1 MRNPKITFACGVVMT
16 AIAASG
22 VVTNVWK
29 GSENGGMWNVP
40 ENWTKTL
47 TPTEA
52 TVYDFSKLENG
63 AEVINNYVRVKDSAE
78 QLQVAGLIFGRD
90 KGTVTLIGTSTS
102 ETIFA
107 KSSFF
112 EVPSGTVFDCRL
124 RHTTGPWKDANATL
138 RLCSDDANGGEV
150 RFLGSNFVPTM
161 WILELASTNSVVSF
175 DNVGESFMLARLLFK
190 ASRIKVVTTGDIVF
204 ADVLD
209 SVWPNKWPADAN
221 MIIGDGVSTLSLCS
235 GFAYGVNLDNGNNIK
250 QNFGMITNFASVVY
264 SGGGGIVARG
274 PVHANRYVFRNF
286 DVDFGR
292 EYNLPANPLH
302 NVSGA
307 IQMIPGSA
315 VDIDGSARVRTYCNQ
330 VLSTLSGAGTHGSF
344 DIGGNINNSALV
356 NGSLTVGSGLTSPT
370 ATVFNARLTG
380 MGGGFVKKGT
390 AYDLT
395 LTGANTYTGA
405 TQVAEGRL
413 TLKRLVSYG
422 DSMFWWSFDGDPK
435 ADMSGCS
442 SRNLVFYGD
451 SSNFAVVQDGVR
463 NTRAL
468 HIDGKKHAEI
478 RGDYETA
485 IIAGDAPHT
494 IQFWIR
500 PEKSGCCVRPD
511 WPVSYIADFGTQWQ
525 GDFTRS
531 RIVLVH
537 ADPQNDEYALLYTP
551 TNNTPRVLAPGWG
564 VNVRLKGTELFDGNW
579 HQITYVYGREE
590 RLCEAYFDGVL
601 KGSDVFSS
609 PMALPKNGRLVIG
622 YKESNSDHYPYYTGD
637 VDDVK
642 IIPRALTSEEVL
654 RSSVF
659 ADFSDDQATPEPII
673 HWMFADSANIGA
685 DSCGVASLAAVE
697 GMAVPSLCDARYA
710 VDGKALNKEQ
720 PMVATY
726 PECMPTGT
734 QSFTVSCRYMPTAS
748 VGNDPIL
755 WWGDPSVENGYFRI
769 QTAQSNLRSPAVGYS
784 ANKESCSWHSFSYA
798 NIRLG
803 HTTAATAQGDCPSG
817 WMDFTV
823 SYDGISGILKMYVDG
838 MLIAKKKD
846 VYLNIKKGEGAQIH
860 LGHQTINSTT
870 LKFRGLIDDIQIF
883 DRALTD
889 DEVRLVVRKLH
900 NETPVRIIEN
910 SPVTVS
916 QGATLAFDGPGH
928 DLENLSVESGTLHLE
943 FGADFTPT
951 AGVFSIGA
959 LTGAGILNLAEDRI
973 CQVTDASGFY
983 GTVRMSSGA
992 RFEMDSEG
1000 RSMSADVY
1008 AENGACFKAAS
1019 IAPIRTSGH
1028 VVLPSEATVVLDSVD
1043 CSDFPLNIFEA
1054 SRITKGDVV
1063 WNFVSQDG
1071 MPLLADYF
1079 KVVESDSGLSVKMRK
1094 GTTVIIR

>member
-1 MRNPKITFACGVVMT
+1 MRNPKIAFACGVVMT

-22 VVTNVWK
+22 VVTNVWE
-29 GSENGGMWNVP
+29 GSVNGGMWNDP
-40 ENWTKTL
+40 DNWTEEL
-47 TPTEA
+47 TPTVA

-63 AEVINNYVRVKDSAE
+63 AEVVNDYVCTKGSVE
-78 QLQVAGLIFGRD
+78 QLQIAGLIFGSD
-90 KGTVTLIGTSTS
+90 KGTVTLSGTSNS

-150 RFLGSNFVPTM
+150 RFLGSDFVPTM

-175 DNVGESFMLARLLFK
+175 DNVGDSSFFMTRLKFT
-190 ASRIKVVTTGDIVF
+190 ASKIKVNVKGAASF
-204 ADVLD
+204 ADVHD
-209 SVWPNKWPADAN
+209 AVWPNKWPDDAN

-235 GFAYGVNLDNGNNIK
+235 GYSYGVNLDNNNIN

-286 DVDFGR
+286 DIDFGR
-292 EYNLPANPLH
+292 EYNMPANPLH
-302 NVSGA
+302 NDTGA
-307 IQMIPGSA
+307 IQMIPGAA
-315 VDIDGSARVRTYCNQ
+315 VDIDGSARVRAYCNQ
-330 VLSTLSGAGTHGSF
+330 VLSTLSGMGTHGSF
-344 DIGGNINNSALV
+344 DIGGNTNTVNSQKVLV
-356 NGSLTVGSGLTSPT
+356 PGSLTVGSGLTSPT

-380 MGGGFVKKGT
+380 MGGGFVKKGVD
-390 AYDLT
+390 YDLT

-422 DSMFWWSFDGDPK
+422 DSVFWWSFDGNPK
-435 ADMSGCS
+435 ADMSGSS
-442 SRNLVFYGD
+442 SRNLTFNGD
-451 SSNFAVVQDGVR
+451 SSCFTVVEQGVR

-468 HIDGKKHAEI
+468 YIDGKNHAEV
-478 RGDYETA
+478 RYNYE
-485 IIAGDAPHT
+485 IPGVDGDASHT
-494 IQFWIR
+494 IQLWIR

-531 RIVLVH
+531 RVVLYCK
-537 ADPQNDEYALLYTP
+537 DSQNDEYTLFYT
-551 TNNTPRVLAPGWG
+551 TENNTPRYVEQGYG
-564 VNVRLKGTELFDGNW
+564 VNVALKGTELFDGNW
-579 HQITYVYGREE
+579 HQITYVYDREKQ
-590 RLCEAYFDGVL
+590 LCEAYFDGVL
-601 KGSDVFSS
+601 KGSGELSS

-622 YKESNSDHYPYYTGD
+622 YNENSTTPYPYYTGG
-637 VDDVK
+637 VDDIK

-659 ADFSDDQATPEPII
+659 AEFSDDQATPEPII
-673 HWMFADSANIGA
+673 HWTFADSENIGA
-685 DSCGVASLAAVE
+685 DSCGVAPLADAE
-697 GMAVPSLCDARYA
+697 GKTASLCDALYA
-710 VDGKALNKEQ
+710 VDGKALNKEK
-720 PMVATY
+720 PMVAIY
-726 PECMPTGT
+726 PDCMPTGA
-734 QSFTVSCRYMPTAS
+734 QPFTVSCRYMPTDA

-755 WWGDPSVENGYFRI
+755 WWGDPSVEHGYFRI
-769 QTAQSNLRSPAVGYS
+769 QTAQSNIRSPAVGYQAKNTFNS
-784 ANKESCSWHSFSYA
+784 AWHSFGYA

-838 MLIAKKKD
+838 MLIAEKKH

-870 LKFRGLIDDIQIF
+870 LKFKGLIDDIQIF

-889 DEVRLVVRKLH
+889 DEVRLVVRNLH

-916 QGATLAFDGPGH
+916 PRATLAFDGPGH
-928 DLENLSVESGTLHLE
+928 ELENLSVESGTLHLE
-943 FGADFTPT
+943 FGSDFTPT
-951 AGVFSIGA
+951 AGVFSIGT

-992 RFEMDSEG
+992 RFEMDSDG
-1000 RSMSADVY
+1000 GSMSADVY
-1008 AENGACFKAAS
+1008 AENGACFKADS

-1028 VVLPSEATVVLDSVD
+1028 IVLPSEATVVLDPGACGDS
-1043 CSDFPLNIFEA
+1043 PLAIVEA
-1054 SRITKGDVV
+1054 SRITKGDV
-1063 WNFVSQDG
+1063 
-1071 MPLLADYF
+1071 
-1079 KVVESDSGLSVKMRK
+1079 E
-1094 GTTVIIR
+1094 